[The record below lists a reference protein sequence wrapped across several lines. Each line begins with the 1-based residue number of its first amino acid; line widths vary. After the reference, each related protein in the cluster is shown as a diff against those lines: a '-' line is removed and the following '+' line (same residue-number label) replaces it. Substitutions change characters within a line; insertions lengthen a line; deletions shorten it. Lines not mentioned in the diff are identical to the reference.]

1 MSDTFLDYF
10 QEGMD
15 PRDVQVKALKW
26 VDGQWDK
33 SRVLALSLSCGAGK
47 SHFGMALCN
56 YNQSRGLTSA
66 YITPQKML
74 QSQLLRDFEHI
85 NMLQGAENYPCILHP
100 KDNVATAR
108 CLDLCKKCCEK
119 DRCPYFIHKSRAYN
133 EYITIFNPM
142 SYLFLRK
149 QMETKEGPVILY
161 EADTIIL
168 DECQAVASMLS
179 GSFDFKVWKHEY
191 RYKKGISSSVP
202 SLVDSLKDYGDTLL
216 GLFNSDLKTEER
228 MKIQRT
234 LQRLDMCVSGLKK
247 DASKFV
253 VEETEEK
260 YRNMSA
266 DCLKVRVTAPPSWV
280 LKWFFGEAK
289 HIILMSGTL
298 FKNTPRE
305 LGFDDYQYLDLPS
318 PISPDRR
325 RFIPLACTKNSH
337 SNTNA
342 VAELGEAILK
352 LAGKH
357 PNERG
362 IVLASYEQA
371 KSLKGYLGDNK
382 RFVFHDKKD
391 KADVVKSYMSGTG
404 TDTIAVLSG
413 SWEGLDAKDD
423 LCRFIIITKCLYP
436 NIGDAVVKRKMDQ
449 DKEWLGL
456 ETMKTVI
463 QGANRATR
471 HEKDFSVVYM
481 LDSNFTRLYTQTKK
495 HLPLYFLE
503 SIKWG
508 KRIDKL

>member
-1 MSDTFLDYF
+1 
-10 QEGMD
+10 
-15 PRDVQVKALKW
+15 
-26 VDGQWDK
+26 
-33 SRVLALSLSCGAGK
+33 
-47 SHFGMALCN
+47 
-56 YNQSRGLTSA
+56 
-66 YITPQKML
+66 
-74 QSQLLRDFEHI
+74 
-85 NMLQGAENYPCILHP
+85 
-100 KDNVATAR
+100 
-108 CLDLCKKCCEK
+108 
-119 DRCPYFIHKSRAYN
+119 
-133 EYITIFNPM
+133 
-142 SYLFLRK
+142 
-149 QMETKEGPVILY
+149 
-161 EADTIIL
+161 
-168 DECQAVASMLS
+168 
-179 GSFDFKVWKHEY
+179 
-191 RYKKGISSSVP
+191 
-202 SLVDSLKDYGDTLL
+202 
-216 GLFNSDLKTEER
+216 
-228 MKIQRT
+228 
-234 LQRLDMCVSGLKK
+234 
-247 DASKFV
+247 
-253 VEETEEK
+253 
-260 YRNMSA
+260 MSA

-298 FKNTPRE
+298 FRNTPRE
-305 LGFDDYQYLDLPS
+305 LGFSDYQYLDLPS
-318 PISPDRR
+318 PIEPDRR

-371 KSLKGYLGDNK
+371 KSLKGYLGDNT

-404 TDTIAVLSG
+404 ADTIAVLSG

-449 DKEWLGL
+449 DPEWLGL